1 MSASQSSPLA
11 PQPLLQPFAQW
22 LLLVVVGVLL
32 ALPTVD
38 HVWGIDR
45 TPAPEENRVLATA
58 PPAPQQLADWYALP
72 AKLEAWFRDTF
83 GLRNLLISWHSHW
96 MLDVLGVSPNA
107 QVLVGQNGWLYLGA
121 ANNVDTYRCLSPYTP
136 QELRAEV
143 AEVQRRQRWLA
154 ERKIGYARIWAP
166 IKANVY
172 PEHLPRGLSK
182 LAQPCRLQ
190 QWVPAVRKAGI
201 AAVDLTEP
209 LRAARKTAP
218 ELLYHATDTHWNP
231 RGAWQAYTALVPWLR
246 KLLPQ
251 MRALQPADVQFRTAH
266 VPGGDLARMIDQA
279 QRYASDEPFLQL
291 RQPLAQPVDP
301 TKVIAGFVPTKG
313 VNVAAFRCARCGND
327 LKVLV
332 LHDSFGNNLRPYL
345 AESVGTLVAA
355 EFAPFDQ
362 ALIERFAPDVVLE
375 VHLERQLA
383 KPRQ

>member
-1 MSASQSSPLA
+1 MPHSPTGPLA
-11 PQPLLQPFAQW
+11 PQPLLRPVAQR
-22 LLLVVVGVLL
+22 LLLLVVGVLL

-45 TPAPEENRVLATA
+45 TPPPEENRVLASS
-58 PPAPQQLADWYALP
+58 PPMPAQLAEWYALP
-72 AKLEAWFRDTF
+72 GKLESWFRDTF
-83 GLRNLLISWHSHW
+83 GLRNLLIAWHSHW
-96 MLDVLGVSPNA
+96 MLDVLGVSPNT

-136 QELRAEV
+136 AELRSEV
-143 AEVQRRQRWLA
+143 NEVQRRQRWLA
-154 ERKIGYARIWAP
+154 ARKIGYGRIWAP

-172 PEHLPRGLSK
+172 PEHLLRGLTK
-182 LAQPCRLQ
+182 LDQACRLQ

-209 LRAARKTAP
+209 LLAARKAAP

-231 RGAWQAYTALVPWLR
+231 RGAWKAYEALVPWLR
-246 KLLPQ
+246 KLLPK
-251 MRALQPADVQFRTAH
+251 MRVLQPADVAFRMAR

-291 RQPLAQPVDP
+291 RQPLAQPVA
-301 TKVIAGFVPTKG
+301 TETVVAGFVPTKG
-313 VNVAAFRCARCGND
+313 INVAAFRCARCGND

-355 EFAPFDQ
+355 EFSPFDE
-362 ALIERFAPDVVLE
+362 ALMERFAPDVVLE

-383 KPRQ
+383 KPRP